1 MSAATK
7 YKIEILASA
16 PDCWRWRITSARNGQ
31 IIVTS
36 ETYLTKQAATKT
48 VTAFVKNMTE
58 QTPDKLPIT
67 YLDERG

>member
-1 MSAATK
+1 MSTK

-16 PDCWRWRITSARNGQ
+16 PDCWRWRIKSARNGQ

-48 VTAFVKNMTE
+48 VKAFVDNMTSA
-58 QTPDKLPIT
+58 TPDSLPVT
-67 YLDERG
+67 CLDERG

>member
-1 MSAATK
+1 MPANTK

-16 PDCWRWRITSARNGQ
+16 PDCWRWWIKSARNGQ

-48 VTAFVKNMTE
+48 VKAFVDNMTSA
-58 QTPDKLPIT
+58 TPESLPFT
-67 YLDERG
+67 CLDERG